1 MHASVKNTLLAT
13 AGAAAALAGSSVVA
27 SADSITVKSGD
38 TLYALAAANNVS
50 VDDLVS
56 ANKIADANLIHVG
69 QKVELPGSSSAQ
81 SAAPAKETATKS
93 VSNNGSYTVKA
104 GDSLWAIANA
114 NGMTLSE
121 LLNAN
126 PDLQAS
132 SVIYVG
138 DQINFSKSAVA
149 VKPAASQAVSEVNVK
164 ATVQQSAA
172 TSAANAK
179 AAAESAAA
187 QQSAA
192 NAKVAAESAAAQSA
206 ATSAANAKTVAESAA
221 AASAAT
227 SAANAKAAAESA
239 AAQQSAATSAA
250 NAKAAAE
257 SAAAQQSAATSAAN
271 AKVAAESA
279 AAQQSAATSAA
290 NAKAAAESAAAQ
302 QSAATSAANAKA
314 AAESAAAQQS
324 AATSAANAKAAA
336 ESAAA
341 QQSAATSAANAKAA
355 AESAAAQQS
364 AAAASQAAAQPQQV
378 AATTTAKPT
387 SVASTNTAGN
397 TYPYGQCT
405 WFVKGDLGWVDN
417 YWGNASAWPASA
429 AAAGHTVNGTAS
441 VGAVAYFAPG
451 VGGASGYGH
460 VAVVDSVNGDG
471 TITISESNY
480 AGKLYNTRT
489 ISTSSVSGYIHQ

>member
-192 NAKVAAESAAAQSA
+192 TSAANAKVAAESAAAQQSAATSAANAKVAAESAAAQSA

-221 AASAAT
+221 AESAAT
-227 SAANAKAAAESA
+227 SAANAKA
-239 AAQQSAATSAA
+239 
-250 NAKAAAE
+250 
-257 SAAAQQSAATSAAN
+257 
-271 AKVAAESA
+271 AAESA

-355 AESAAAQQS
+355 AESAAA
-364 AAAASQAAAQPQQV
+364 ASQAAAQPQQV

-405 WFVKGDLGWVDN
+405 WFVKGDLGWVGN

>member
-179 AAAESAAA
+179 ATAESAAAQQSAATSAANAKVAAESAAA
-187 QQSAA
+187 QQSAATSAA

-221 AASAAT
+221 AESAAT
-227 SAANAKAAAESA
+227 SAANAKA
-239 AAQQSAATSAA
+239 
-250 NAKAAAE
+250 
-257 SAAAQQSAATSAAN
+257 
-271 AKVAAESA
+271 AAESA

-364 AAAASQAAAQPQQV
+364 AANAKAAAESAAAASQAAAQPQQV

-405 WFVKGDLGWVDN
+405 WFVKGDLGWVGN

>member
-192 NAKVAAESAAAQSA
+192 
-206 ATSAANAKTVAESAA
+206 
-221 AASAAT
+221 
-227 SAANAKAAAESA
+227 
-239 AAQQSAATSAA
+239 
-250 NAKAAAE
+250 
-257 SAAAQQSAATSAAN
+257 
-271 AKVAAESA
+271 
-279 AAQQSAATSAA
+279 TSAA

-341 QQSAATSAANAKAA
+341 QQSAATSAAKAKAAAESAAAQQSAATSAANAKAA

-364 AAAASQAAAQPQQV
+364 AAASSQAAAQPQQV

-405 WFVKGDLGWVDN
+405 WFVKGDLGWVGN

>member
-192 NAKVAAESAAAQSA
+192 TSAANAKVAAESAAAQQSAATSAANAKVAAESAAAQSA

-257 SAAAQQSAATSAAN
+257 SAAAQQSAATSAA
-271 AKVAAESA
+271 K
-279 AAQQSAATSAA
+279 
-290 NAKAAAESAAAQ
+290 
-302 QSAATSAANAKA
+302 
-314 AAESAAAQQS
+314 
-324 AATSAANAKAAA
+324 AKAAA

-364 AAAASQAAAQPQQV
+364 AAASSQAAAQPQQV

-405 WFVKGDLGWVDN
+405 WFVKGDLGWVGN

>member
-1 MHASVKNTLLAT
+1 
-13 AGAAAALAGSSVVA
+13 LAGSSVVA

-192 NAKVAAESAAAQSA
+192 TSAANAKVAAESAAAQQSAATSAANAKVAAESAAAQSA

-227 SAANAKAAAESA
+227 SAANAKA
-239 AAQQSAATSAA
+239 
-250 NAKAAAE
+250 
-257 SAAAQQSAATSAAN
+257 
-271 AKVAAESA
+271 AAESA

-364 AAAASQAAAQPQQV
+364 AAASSQAAAQPQQV

-405 WFVKGDLGWVDN
+405 WFVKGDLGWVGN

>member
-13 AGAAAALAGSSVVA
+13 AGAAAALAGSSIVA

-69 QKVELPGSSSAQ
+69 QKIELAGSSSTQ
-81 SAAPAKETATKS
+81 SAAPAKEEAAKS
-93 VSNNGSYTVKA
+93 VSNNGSYAVKA

-138 DQINFSKSAVA
+138 SQINLSKSA
-149 VKPAASQAVSEVNVK
+149 VKPAAQSAATSATNVK
-164 ATVQQSAA
+164 AAAESAAVQSAATSAANVKAAAESAAVQSAANVKAAAESAAVQSAA

-187 QQSAA
+187 Q
-192 NAKVAAESAAAQSA
+192 
-206 ATSAANAKTVAESAA
+206 
-221 AASAAT
+221 SAAT

-239 AAQQSAATSAA
+239 AAQSAATSAA

-257 SAAAQQSAATSAAN
+257 SAAAQ
-271 AKVAAESA
+271 
-279 AAQQSAATSAA
+279 SAATSAA
-290 NAKAAAESAAAQ
+290 NAKAAA
-302 QSAATSAANAKA
+302 QS
-314 AAESAAAQQS
+314 
-324 AATSAANAKAAA
+324 
-336 ESAAA
+336 
-341 QQSAATSAANAKAA
+341 
-355 AESAAAQQS
+355 
-364 AAAASQAAAQPQQV
+364 AAAQPQHV

-387 SVASTNTAGN
+387 TVASTNTAGN

-405 WFVKGDLGWVDN
+405 WFVKGDLGWVGN

-429 AAAGHTVNGTAS
+429 SAAGHTVNGTAS

>member
-179 AAAESAAA
+179 AAAESVAA
-187 QQSAA
+187 QQSAATSAANAKAAAESVAAQQSAATSAANAKAAAESVAAQQSAATSAA

-221 AASAAT
+221 AESAAT
-227 SAANAKAAAESA
+227 SAANAKAAAES
-239 AAQQSAATSAA
+239 
-250 NAKAAAE
+250 
-257 SAAAQQSAATSAAN
+257 
-271 AKVAAESA
+271 V
-279 AAQQSAATSAA
+279 
-290 NAKAAAESAAAQ
+290 
-302 QSAATSAANAKA
+302 
-314 AAESAAAQQS
+314 AAQQS

-405 WFVKGDLGWVDN
+405 WFVKGDLGWVGN

>member
-192 NAKVAAESAAAQSA
+192 TSAANAKAAAESAAAQQSAATSAANAKVAAESAAAQSA

-227 SAANAKAAAESA
+227 SAANAKA
-239 AAQQSAATSAA
+239 
-250 NAKAAAE
+250 
-257 SAAAQQSAATSAAN
+257 
-271 AKVAAESA
+271 AAESA

-364 AAAASQAAAQPQQV
+364 AAASSQAAAQPQQV

-405 WFVKGDLGWVDN
+405 WFVKGDLGWVGN

>member
-192 NAKVAAESAAAQSA
+192 TSAANAKVAAESAAAQQSAATSAANAKVAAESAAAQSA

-221 AASAAT
+221 A
-227 SAANAKAAAESA
+227 E
-239 AAQQSAATSAA
+239 
-250 NAKAAAE
+250 
-257 SAAAQQSAATSAAN
+257 
-271 AKVAAESA
+271 
-279 AAQQSAATSAA
+279 SAATSAA

-355 AESAAAQQS
+355 AESAAA
-364 AAAASQAAAQPQQV
+364 ASQAAAQPQQV

-405 WFVKGDLGWVDN
+405 WFVKGDLGWVGN

>member
-192 NAKVAAESAAAQSA
+192 TSAANAKVAAESAAAQQSAATSAANAKVAAESAAAQSA

-221 AASAAT
+221 A
-227 SAANAKAAAESA
+227 E
-239 AAQQSAATSAA
+239 
-250 NAKAAAE
+250 
-257 SAAAQQSAATSAAN
+257 
-271 AKVAAESA
+271 
-279 AAQQSAATSAA
+279 SAATSAA

-364 AAAASQAAAQPQQV
+364 AATSAANAKAAAASQAAAQPQQV

-405 WFVKGDLGWVDN
+405 WFVKGDLGWVGN

>member
-192 NAKVAAESAAAQSA
+192 TSAANAKVAAESAAAQQSAATSAANAKVAAESAAAQSA

-239 AAQQSAATSAA
+239 AAQQSAAAS
-250 NAKAAAE
+250 
-257 SAAAQQSAATSAAN
+257 
-271 AKVAAESA
+271 
-279 AAQQSAATSAA
+279 
-290 NAKAAAESAAAQ
+290 
-302 QSAATSAANAKA
+302 
-314 AAESAAAQQS
+314 
-324 AATSAANAKAAA
+324 
-336 ESAAA
+336 
-341 QQSAATSAANAKAA
+341 
-355 AESAAAQQS
+355 
-364 AAAASQAAAQPQQV
+364 SQAAAQPQQV

-405 WFVKGDLGWVDN
+405 WFVKGDLGWVGN

>member
-192 NAKVAAESAAAQSA
+192 TSAANAKVAAESAAAQQSAATSAANAKVAAESAAAQSA

-250 NAKAAAE
+250 K
-257 SAAAQQSAATSAAN
+257 
-271 AKVAAESA
+271 
-279 AAQQSAATSAA
+279 
-290 NAKAAAESAAAQ
+290 
-302 QSAATSAANAKA
+302 
-314 AAESAAAQQS
+314 
-324 AATSAANAKAAA
+324 AKAAA

-364 AAAASQAAAQPQQV
+364 AAASSQAAAQPQQV

-405 WFVKGDLGWVDN
+405 WFVKGDLGWVGN

>member
-192 NAKVAAESAAAQSA
+192 
-206 ATSAANAKTVAESAA
+206 
-221 AASAAT
+221 
-227 SAANAKAAAESA
+227 
-239 AAQQSAATSAA
+239 
-250 NAKAAAE
+250 
-257 SAAAQQSAATSAAN
+257 TSAAN

-290 NAKAAAESAAAQ
+290 K
-302 QSAATSAANAKA
+302 
-314 AAESAAAQQS
+314 
-324 AATSAANAKAAA
+324 AKAAA

-364 AAAASQAAAQPQQV
+364 AAASSQAAAQPQQV

-405 WFVKGDLGWVDN
+405 WFVKGDLGWVGN

>member
-179 AAAESAAA
+179 ATAESAAAQQSAATSAANAKVAAESAAA
-187 QQSAA
+187 QQSAATSAA

-221 AASAAT
+221 A
-227 SAANAKAAAESA
+227 E
-239 AAQQSAATSAA
+239 
-250 NAKAAAE
+250 
-257 SAAAQQSAATSAAN
+257 
-271 AKVAAESA
+271 
-279 AAQQSAATSAA
+279 SAATSAA

-355 AESAAAQQS
+355 AESAAA
-364 AAAASQAAAQPQQV
+364 ASQAAAQPQQV

-405 WFVKGDLGWVDN
+405 WFVKGDLGWVGN

>member
-179 AAAESAAA
+179 VAAESAAA
-187 QQSAA
+187 QQSAATSAA

-250 NAKAAAE
+250 NAYAAAD
-257 SAAAQQSAATSAAN
+257 SAAAHQSAATSSEN
-271 AKVAAESA
+271 A
-279 AAQQSAATSAA
+279 
-290 NAKAAAESAAAQ
+290 
-302 QSAATSAANAKA
+302 
-314 AAESAAAQQS
+314 
-324 AATSAANAKAAA
+324 
-336 ESAAA
+336 
-341 QQSAATSAANAKAA
+341 
-355 AESAAAQQS
+355 
-364 AAAASQAAAQPQQV
+364 
-378 AATTTAKPT
+378 
-387 SVASTNTAGN
+387 
-397 TYPYGQCT
+397 
-405 WFVKGDLGWVDN
+405 
-417 YWGNASAWPASA
+417 
-429 AAAGHTVNGTAS
+429 
-441 VGAVAYFAPG
+441 
-451 VGGASGYGH
+451 
-460 VAVVDSVNGDG
+460 
-471 TITISESNY
+471 
-480 AGKLYNTRT
+480 
-489 ISTSSVSGYIHQ
+489 